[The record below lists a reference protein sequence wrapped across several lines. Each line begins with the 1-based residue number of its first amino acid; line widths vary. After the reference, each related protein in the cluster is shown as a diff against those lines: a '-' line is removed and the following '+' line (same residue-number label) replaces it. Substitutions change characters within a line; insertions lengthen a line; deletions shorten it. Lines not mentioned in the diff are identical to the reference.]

1 MRSIGKD
8 VCALTASALL
18 MRLIGVFYQSW
29 LARRI
34 GASGVGLWQL
44 VQSVNVLSVT
54 LAVSGIRFTATRL
67 VSEELGASECGSAGG
82 AVGRCAV
89 YAVSFGCAA
98 CLLTFFGA
106 QPIGFLWIGDARSV
120 DCIRVFSFA
129 LPLISL
135 SSVLNGFFVAK
146 GEAWKCALIQVLEQ
160 LVNVS
165 AVMLLLRSVPGGDLA
180 RSCAAIARGN
190 LIADAASVCLC
201 LTFYALSPP
210 SGNRVGAAGLTGRML
225 RIALPLAVSA
235 YARTGLNTL
244 EHLLVPRKLRQ
255 SGLSADEALGGYG
268 TVTGMVFPLLFFPT
282 CLLGAVAE
290 LTVPELTAAQMR
302 GDRGFIR
309 VTVRKRL
316 RLTAA
321 FSLAV
326 AVFYLLCADAL
337 GGLLYHDAQVAK
349 WLRRLAPL
357 IPVMYLDIVTDGC
370 LKGLGEMMRSMR
382 YNVGEALLGLGL
394 VVTLLPRYAMNGYL
408 VTLYCCE
415 LWNFALSFNRLR
427 RITGLNTFGHENRKI
442 LHAKNG
448 TTSMGDV

>member
-54 LAVSGIRFTATRL
+54 LAVSGIRFTTTRL
-67 VSEELGASECGSAGG
+67 VSEELGVSGSGSVGG

-98 CLLTFFGA
+98 CLLTFFA
-106 QPIGFLWIGDARSV
+106 ARPIGFLWIGDARSV
-120 DCIRVFSFA
+120 ECIRVFSFA

-135 SSVLNGFFVAK
+135 SCVLNGCFVAK
-146 GEAWKCALIQVLEQ
+146 GEAWKCALIQVFEQ
-160 LVNVS
+160 LVNIC
-165 AVMLLLRSVPGGDLA
+165 AVVLLLRRVSGGDLA
-180 RSCAAIARGN
+180 RCCAAIAKGS
-190 LIADAASVCLC
+190 LIADAASLLLC
-201 LTFYALSPP
+201 LAFYGLSPA
-210 SGNRVGAAGLTGRML
+210 SGRRISAEKLTGRML

-244 EHLLVPRKLRQ
+244 EQLLVPRKLRQ

-290 LTVPELTAAQMR
+290 LTVPELTAAQLR
-302 GDRGFIR
+302 GDERFIR
-309 VTVRKRL
+309 ATVRKRL
-316 RLTAA
+316 RLTAV

-326 AVFYLLCADAL
+326 AAFCLLCADAL
-337 GGLLYHDAQVAK
+337 GGLLYHDAQVAG

-382 YNVGEALLGLGL
+382 YNVGEALLGLAL
-394 VVTLLPRYAMNGYL
+394 VVTLLPRYAMTGYL

-415 LWNFALSFNRLR
+415 LWNFALSFSRLK
-427 RITGLNTFGHENRKI
+427 RITGLRLWKDEKPRAARLGGPR
-442 LHAKNG
+442 
-448 TTSMGDV
+448 